1 MGVAVTC
8 NVLYVTISQIIN
20 VKMYKNL
27 IICNF
32 LYPKKKQNELCEKL
46 RGSRD
51 PKLNPFCSL
60 ESYAVTYE
68 PEFRFF
74 ISNGSYD
81 FFKIWEGCKSEG
93 KNLINTVFD
102 IGII

>member
-1 MGVAVTC
+1 MWRSWSEINKKTFFDEKCLILGVAVTC

-32 LYPKKKQNELCEKL
+32 CTRKKKQNELCEKL

-68 PEFRFF
+68 PAFEFSFLTEVMIF
-74 ISNGSYD
+74 
-81 FFKIWEGCKSEG
+81 
-93 KNLINTVFD
+93 
-102 IGII
+102 

>member
-32 LYPKKKQNELCEKL
+32 LYRKKKQNELCEKL

-51 PKLNPFCSL
+51 PKLNQFCSL

-74 ISNGSYD
+74 ISNRSYD
-81 FFKIWEGCKSEG
+81 FLHFSKACKIAKKNKE
-93 KNLINTVFD
+93 KNLQNSYF
-102 IGII
+102 